1 MGIFGDKC
9 NRCGVRTRHTEDG
22 EPICQ
27 PCVQDMEL
35 LVQASGEHA
44 RSCPVDAAQMQ
55 KEIAH
60 MLVIDRCPTC
70 GGVWLDG
77 GELERL
83 KGDVNEQALLAMS
96 RGFGFG

>member
-9 NRCGVRTRHTEDG
+9 NRCGTRTRNTEEG

-27 PCVQDMEL
+27 PCVQEMEL
-35 LVQASGEHA
+35 LVQASGEKA
-44 RSCPVDAAQMQ
+44 RPCPVDGGEMQ
-55 KEIAH
+55 KQIAH

>member
-1 MGIFGDKC
+1 
-9 NRCGVRTRHTEDG
+9 
-22 EPICQ
+22 
-27 PCVQDMEL
+27 
-35 LVQASGEHA
+35 
-44 RSCPVDAAQMQ
+44 MQ